1 MTIRL
6 LGYITVTIIFTG
18 AFISSFFM
26 GRAQA
31 TYFYL
36 RHKKALNDFIYE
48 TFNY

>member
-1 MTIRL
+1 MTTRL
-6 LGYITVTIIFTG
+6 LEYITVTIMFTG

-26 GRAQA
+26 GSKQA

-48 TFNY
+48 NFV